1 MKSFLSILIIAVFFL
16 VWESAARLGL
26 IDTQFIPSFTTVMK
40 EVFSLMRNGSL
51 FVHILASVG
60 RLFSGIVL
68 AVALAL
74 PLGFMLAGW
83 TPRLADFLNPLFT
96 NLSMANPFTL
106 VPIFIL
112 LLGMGEA
119 SKIGIIFWVVLWPAL
134 FSTIAGVT
142 QIDPEMI
149 KAARAMG
156 ASGTK
161 IFFSV
166 ILPGS
171 VNRIFTGVKS
181 SVTFGFTVLVG
192 AEMIG
197 AKAGLDFIV
206 FTSNQNYNIPR
217 LYVGILTI
225 AVVGVIVSRL
235 IERLQKLIVVWE
247 DGAGQAA

>member
-1 MKSFLSILIIAVFFL
+1 MAVIAAFFL
-16 VWESAARLGL
+16 IWEAAARLNL
-26 IDTQFIPSFTTVMK
+26 IDTQFIPAFSVVMR
-40 EVFSLMRNGSL
+40 EVFSLARSGAL
-51 FVHILASVG
+51 FVHISASVI
-60 RLFSGIVL
+60 RLFLGIIL
-68 AVALAL
+68 AVAAAL

-83 TPRLADFLNPLFT
+83 TPRTADFLNPLFT

-106 VPIFIL
+106 IPVFIL
-112 LLGMGEA
+112 VLGMGEV
-119 SKIGIIFWVVLWPAL
+119 SKVGIIFWVVLWPAL
-134 FSTIAGVT
+134 FSTIAGVS

-161 IFFSV
+161 IFLSV

-171 VNRIFTGVKS
+171 VKRIFTGVKS

-197 AKAGLDFIV
+197 AKAGLGFII

-225 AVVGVIVSRL
+225 AVVGVAVSL
-235 IERLQKLIVVWE
+235 FIERLQKLIVVWE
-247 DGAGQAA
+247 ESAGPAARETR